1 MNATFRQLR
10 LFLALVDT
18 GSVSGAARKTFVTQ
32 PTASMQLKE
41 LSETIGEPLFEVIA
55 KKVYLTQAGEKLAL
69 TARAM
74 MDEWTGF
81 QQELAEMKGLT
92 RGQLKVAAVS
102 TAKYFIPQMLGE
114 FCRQYPDIDVAF
126 EVINRDGVVQRLEKN
141 MDDLYIMSMPPQHI
155 DIEDQIF
162 MANPL
167 VLFVA
172 HDHPLAKKKIV
183 QLKDLKSERFIMR
196 EQGSGTRMAIDAYF
210 KKKHFSPTIRLEL
223 GTNEAVRNS
232 VAANLGISV
241 LSIHALQSSLERGDI
256 KVLKVADFELVSH
269 WHIVTLKGK
278 KLSPIAASFK
288 KHLLQKMSR

>member
-1 MNATFRQLR
+1 
-10 LFLALVDT
+10 
-18 GSVSGAARKTFVTQ
+18 
-32 PTASMQLKE
+32 
-41 LSETIGEPLFEVIA
+41 
-55 KKVYLTQAGEKLAL
+55 
-69 TARAM
+69 
-74 MDEWTGF
+74 
-81 QQELAEMKGLT
+81 
-92 RGQLKVAAVS
+92 
-102 TAKYFIPQMLGE
+102 
-114 FCRQYPDIDVAF
+114 
-126 EVINRDGVVQRLEKN
+126 
-141 MDDLYIMSMPPQHI
+141 MDDLYIMSMPPKHI

-172 HDHPLAKKKIV
+172 HDHPLAKKKTI